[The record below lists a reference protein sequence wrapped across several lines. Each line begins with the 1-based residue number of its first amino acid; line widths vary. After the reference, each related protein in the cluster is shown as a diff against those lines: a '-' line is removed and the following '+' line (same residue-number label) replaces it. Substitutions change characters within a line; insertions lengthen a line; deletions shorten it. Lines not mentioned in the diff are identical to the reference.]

1 MIPTQ
6 KMIVLLL
13 NLTEK
18 KWWRCWYCGTT
29 SKETVY
35 VCKQK
40 CNFSSKNKELNI
52 GVCHWRY
59 VATVKSPATIKLISV
74 VSSAQVSLPYR
85 KSFTAHLHKV
95 FDMMEQRVKSTLD
108 KVDFVCTTADVWTA
122 HNGALLPT
130 SQTVI
135 KMTRYMKPNLSIT
148 TTGLAYSI
156 EDAIT
161 HHFESIFDFKEA
173 ILAAITLS
181 KFKLRWVE
189 TQTKKD
195 QYKQMLILM
204 RCAASS
210 KRPNICWKWGWCS
223 AKKSRAR
230 WNKPDKGSFL
240 WLSTRQW
247 NYLHRYSGSRSCQLR
262 KYCQGAELSSQV
274 SNHKVTVS
282 EV

>member
-1 MIPTQ
+1 
-6 KMIVLLL
+6 
-13 NLTEK
+13 
-18 KWWRCWYCGTT
+18 
-29 SKETVY
+29 
-35 VCKQK
+35 
-40 CNFSSKNKELNI
+40 
-52 GVCHWRY
+52 
-59 VATVKSPATIKLISV
+59 
-74 VSSAQVSLPYR
+74 
-85 KSFTAHLHKV
+85 
-95 FDMMEQRVKSTLD
+95 MMEQRVKSTLD

-210 KRPNICWKWGWCS
+210 KRPNIC
-223 AKKSRAR
+223 
-230 WNKPDKGSFL
+230 
-240 WLSTRQW
+240 
-247 NYLHRYSGSRSCQLR
+247 
-262 KYCQGAELSSQV
+262 
-274 SNHKVTVS
+274 
-282 EV
+282 